1 MAIGAQLKHIDTGTM
16 GDTVLGR
23 KPRVGV
29 LMSTYNGERYL
40 MEQIETIAAQE
51 GVEVVLCVRDD
62 GSKDKTREMLEEVS
76 RSSIGCISSWN
87 IELGENAGF
96 LGSFEKLL
104 MGAEGC
110 DFYAFSDQD
119 DFWVPEKLVRAVAA
133 LEASGADLYASAVDI
148 ADEDLN
154 PIGRND
160 FPGLAYT
167 IPAELIRH
175 RLAGHNM
182 VWSEGLQREILR
194 FGSLS
199 CWSHDQ
205 HIVLANLLA
214 GKNMVFDRSSYVLHR
229 RLQNSVTPGGAGLAK
244 RLRHELRMMWNP
256 GLAWDRAAL
265 AKEMLELPEAKVSE
279 ADRRFLAECAERK
292 RFALAFDKRF
302 DCGLTAGNVE
312 ARASVLLG
320 RF

>member
-16 GDTVLGR
+16 GNTALGR

-62 GSKDKTREMLEEVS
+62 GSKDKTREILEEAS
-76 RSSIGCISSWN
+76 RSSMGCITSWN

-96 LGSFEKLL
+96 LASFEKVL

-119 DFWVPEKLVRAVAA
+119 DFWLPEKLERAVAA

-148 ADEDLN
+148 ADESLN

-160 FPGLAYT
+160 FPGLTYT

-182 VWSEGLQREILR
+182 VWSEGLQREILK

-205 HIVLANLLA
+205 HIVLASLLS
-214 GKNMVFDRSSYVLHR
+214 GKDMVFDRSSYVLHR

-256 GLAWDRAAL
+256 GLAWDRTAL
-265 AKEMLELPEAKVSE
+265 AKDILAIPDVELAVS
-279 ADRRFLAECAERK
+279 DRRFLDKCAEHK
-292 RFALAFDKRF
+292 RLSLARDPAFNCGFA
-302 DCGLTAGNVE
+302 AGNVE
-312 ARASVLLG
+312 ARLSALLG

>member
-1 MAIGAQLKHIDTGTM
+1 MCDTPRLLFA
-16 GDTVLGR
+16 DTKTAKSADNGFI
-23 KPRVGV
+23 PRVGV

-76 RSSIGCISSWN
+76 RSSMGCISSWN

-119 DFWVPEKLVRAVAA
+119 DFWLPEKLVRAVAA

-148 ADEDLN
+148 ADESLN

-160 FPGLAYT
+160 FPGLTYT

-199 CWSHDQ
+199 CCSHDQ
-205 HIVLANLLA
+205 HIVLASLLA
-214 GKNMVFDRSSYVLHR
+214 GKDMVFDQSSYVLHR

-256 GLAWDRAAL
+256 GLAWDRAVL
-265 AKEMLELPEAKVSE
+265 AKDILAIPDAELAVS
-279 ADRRFLAECAERK
+279 DRRFLDKCAEHK
-292 RFALAFDKRF
+292 RLSLARDPAFNCGFA
-302 DCGLTAGNVE
+302 AGNVE
-312 ARASVLLG
+312 ARLSALLG

>member
-29 LMSTYNGERYL
+29 LVSTYNGERYL

-51 GVEVVLCVRDD
+51 GVEVLLFVRDD
-62 GSKDKTREMLEEVS
+62 GSRDKTREILEEVS
-76 RSSIGCISSWN
+76 RAPMGCISSWS

-96 LGSFEKLL
+96 LASFEKVL
-104 MGAEGC
+104 MGAGGC

-119 DFWVPEKLVRAVAA
+119 DFWLPEKLVRAASA

-148 ADEDLN
+148 ADESLN
-154 PIGRND
+154 PTGRND
-160 FPGLAYT
+160 FPGLTYT

-175 RLAGHNM
+175 RLSGHNM
-182 VWSEGLQREILR
+182 VWSEGLQREILKY
-194 FGSLS
+194 GPLS

-205 HIVLANLLA
+205 HIVLASLLA
-214 GKNMVFDRSSYVLHR
+214 GKDMVFDQSSYVLHR
-229 RLQNSVTPGGAGLAK
+229 RLHNSVTPGGAGLAK

-256 GLAWDRAAL
+256 GLAWDRAVL
-265 AKEMLELPEAKVSE
+265 AKDILAIPDAELAVS
-279 ADRRFLAECAERK
+279 DRRFLDKCAEHK
-292 RFALAFDKRF
+292 RLSLARDPAFNCGFA
-302 DCGLTAGNVE
+302 AGNVE
-312 ARASVLLG
+312 ARLSALLG